1 MPISQIVSLG
11 IASRLFI
18 WSLATISS
26 YLSDDYDSSAST
38 LLTAK
43 DSNNSIS
50 NQALQVSL
58 RWDAFYFLHLAEEG
72 YVYEQEHAFFP
83 LFPILVRG
91 IANFIKLF
99 PLISTIIVNY
109 ERTALLVIG
118 VSLSNFFFVAAA
130 VAIYNLSIA
139 VFHDKKFALITA
151 IFYILSPSC
160 IFMSSLYTESLFA
173 FLSFLGMQYVVEKH
187 YWRAAF
193 VWAFASFTRSNGI
206 VYVGFFVFDLILK
219 KDDIIS
225 NLNGSINIAK
235 VFSARILKS
244 SILCVIST
252 IGFVVFEIYGYMSYC
267 LENKAT
273 TTMMTNPHRRPWC
286 KSRIPLLYTFVQT
299 YYWNCGFLSYYQVKQ
314 IPNFLFATPMILLSF
329 FGIFVYAE
337 YDWKRFISLGWR
349 RNEASNKTDI
359 HNKGTKEQ
367 ETSTYFS
374 SMLLPFIYLWM
385 VLLVYALTSMHIQV
399 ITRFFSSQPT
409 VYWFASYML
418 IESKR
423 NDVSRKWAKLILNYF
438 VIYGLCGVIL
448 FANFFPP
455 A

>member
-1 MPISQIVSLG
+1 MTISQIVFLG
-11 IASRLFI
+11 IASRLFVCL
-18 WSLATISS
+18 LATTSA
-26 YLSDDYDSSAST
+26 YLLDDYDSSVST

-43 DSNNSIS
+43 NSS
-50 NQALQVSL
+50 SSTVLQAFL

-99 PLISTIIVNY
+99 PLISTFIVSY
-109 ERTALLVIG
+109 ERTVLLVIG
-118 VSLSNFFFVAAA
+118 VLLSNFFFVAAA

-139 VFHDKKFALITA
+139 IFHNKRFAWITA

-173 FLSFLGMQYVVEKH
+173 FLSFLGMRYVVEKR

-206 VYVGFFVFDLILK
+206 AYAGFFVFNLILK
-219 KDDIIS
+219 KDDIIN
-225 NLNGSINIAK
+225 NLNGSINIVK
-235 VFSARILKS
+235 VFSARLLKS
-244 SILCVIST
+244 SILCGIST
-252 IGFVVFEIYGYMSYC
+252 VGFVVFEIYGYMSYC
-267 LENKAT
+267 PETKT
-273 TTMMTNPHRRPWC
+273 TTTNPHRRPWC
-286 KSRIPLLYTFVQT
+286 ESRIPLLYTFVQT

-314 IPNFLFATPMILLSF
+314 IPNFLLAAPMILLSF
-329 FGIFVYAE
+329 CGIFMYAK
-337 YDWKRFISLGWR
+337 YDWERFVSLGWR
-349 RNEASNKTDI
+349 RNESFSKIVI
-359 HNKGTKEQ
+359 HNKKTKEEQ

-374 SMLLPFIYLWM
+374 SELLPFIYLWI

-418 IESKR
+418 IESKS
-423 NDVSRKWAKLILNYF
+423 NDVTRKWAKLILGYF